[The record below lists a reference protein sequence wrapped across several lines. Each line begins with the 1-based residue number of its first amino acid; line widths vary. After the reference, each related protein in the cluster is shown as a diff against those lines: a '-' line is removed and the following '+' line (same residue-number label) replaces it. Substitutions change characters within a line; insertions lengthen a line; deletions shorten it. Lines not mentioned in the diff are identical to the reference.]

1 MQKVLKKIVSILF
14 TLVLISSIGIVSSFA
29 YQVPQNS
36 ETAVLKGNEHYSCSG
51 KVIGTFKLFG
61 AKTKRE
67 SNRAMTACSMYFNA
81 SSKSFKYDK
90 KIKVGIGKDFDREET
105 QHFSQAVTWQ
115 LYLKPYGAWNSRA
128 QGEGYICYK

>member
-51 KVIGTFKLFG
+51 TVDCDAI
-61 AKTKRE
+61 
-67 SNRAMTACSMYFNA
+67 SI
-81 SSKSFKYDK
+81 SFRNDP
-90 KIKVGIGKDFDREET
+90 IICIRT
-105 QHFSQAVTWQ
+105 VTD
-115 LYLKPYGAWNSRA
+115 
-128 QGEGYICYK
+128 

>member
-81 SSKSFKYDK
+81 SSKSF
-90 KIKVGIGKDFDREET
+90 
-105 QHFSQAVTWQ
+105 
-115 LYLKPYGAWNSRA
+115 
-128 QGEGYICYK
+128 

>member
-51 KVIGTFKLFG
+51 KVIGTFKLL
-61 AKTKRE
+61 E
-67 SNRAMTACSMYFNA
+67 EVLENIYFLILR
-81 SSKSFKYDK
+81 K
-90 KIKVGIGKDFDREET
+90 K
-105 QHFSQAVTWQ
+105 
-115 LYLKPYGAWNSRA
+115 
-128 QGEGYICYK
+128 